1 MSSTEPRPTDVDQLA
16 INTLRFLAVDMVEK
30 AKSGHPGAPLGQ
42 APLAYLLWTRFL
54 RHDPANPDWPNR
66 DRFVLSC
73 GHASALLYGLL
84 HLAGYDLP
92 LAELQ
97 RIRQLGS
104 KTPGHPEHGHTE
116 GVETTTGPLGQ
127 GFANAVGMAIAREQ
141 LAARFRTSGEN
152 AEPLFDFRTW
162 VIASDGD
169 LMEGVASEAAS
180 LAGHLALGGLKVLYD
195 ANRISIDGSTDLA
208 FTEQVDRRFA
218 AYGWRVLEV
227 ADGNDLDAL
236 SAALAAAETETGRPT
251 LVVVHTHIGYG
262 SPHKQDSAESHGA
275 PLGAEET
282 RLTKAALGWP
292 LEPAFLVPAEARQ
305 PFAAAA
311 ARGAAASRAWN
322 ERRASFAELA
332 PELGRELARRGE
344 RALPAGWEAALP
356 RFTAEDKPLA
366 TRAASGKVL
375 NAIAKTL
382 PELLGG
388 SADLAE
394 SNSTLLAGEGDFS
407 AAVRDG
413 RNLRFGVREH
423 AMGAILSGL
432 ALTGLFRP
440 YGATFLIF
448 SDYLRPS
455 IRLAALMRQPVIY
468 VFTHDSIFLGEDG
481 PTHQPI
487 DQLASLRAIPGLV
500 VLRPADGCET
510 VAAWQVAVERTS
522 GPTALAL
529 SRQKLPILA
538 ETAARAGAGVGRGGY
553 VLYETAG
560 GAAELLLLATGSEV
574 SLAMDGLKLLEKR
587 GLRVRLVSM
596 PSWELFAEQSESYRE
611 SVLPAALGA
620 RLAIEA
626 ASPLGWE
633 RHVGP
638 SGAVLGMHG
647 FGASA
652 PAEDLAPHFGFTAE
666 KVVERALAL
675 LAQKRGSEA

>member
-1 MSSTEPRPTDVDQLA
+1 MSSTDPRDGDVAQLS

-42 APLAYLLWTRFL
+42 APMAWLLWTRFL
-54 RHDPANPDWPNR
+54 RHDPADPQWPNR

-92 LAELQ
+92 LSELE
-97 RIRQLGS
+97 RFRQLDS
-104 KTPGHPEHGHTE
+104 KTPGHPEFGHTV

-127 GFANAVGMAIAREQ
+127 GLATAVGMAIAREQ
-141 LAARFRTSGEN
+141 LGGRFREN
-152 AEPLFDFRTW
+152 GAPLFDYNTW
-162 VIASDGD
+162 VLASDGD

-180 LAGHLALGGLKVLYD
+180 LAGHLRLGSLKVLYD
-195 ANRISIDGSTDLA
+195 SNHISIDGPTDLA

-218 AYGWRVLEV
+218 AYGWNVLEV
-227 ADGNDLDAL
+227 ADGNDL
-236 SAALAAAETETGRPT
+236 AALGAAMAIAEAELSRPT
-251 LVVVHTHIGYG
+251 LVVVRTHIGFG

-292 LEPAFLVPAEARQ
+292 AEPAFLVPPSARA

-311 ARGAAASRAWN
+311 ERGAALAAAWR
-322 ERRASFAELA
+322 ERRARFAAAEPDLA
-332 PELGRELARRGE
+332 RELDRRGA
-344 RALPAGWEAALP
+344 RTLPAGWEQALP
-356 RFTAEDKPLA
+356 RFTAADKPIA
-366 TRAASGKVL
+366 TRAVSGKVL
-375 NAIAKTL
+375 QAIAPGL

-394 SNSTLLAGEGDFS
+394 SNNTLLAGEASF
-407 AAVRDG
+407 AAGLPTG

-448 SDYLRPS
+448 SDYMRPA

-468 VFTHDSIFLGEDG
+468 LFTHDSIFLGEDG

-500 VLRPADGCET
+500 TLRPADACET
-510 VAAWQVAVERTS
+510 VAAWRVAVERTA

-538 ETAARAGAGVGRGGY
+538 DSAERAAAGVPRGGY
-553 VLYETAG
+553 VLHESAG
-560 GAAELLLLATGSEV
+560 GAAEILLVATGSEV
-574 SLAMDGLKLLEKR
+574 ELALAGLKLLEQEGR
-587 GLRVRLVSM
+587 RVRLVSM
-596 PSWELFAEQSESYRE
+596 PSWELFAEQPESYRA
-611 SVLPAALGA
+611 SVLPRGIAA
-620 RLAIEA
+620 RLAVEA

-633 RHVGP
+633 RFVGLA
-638 SGAVLGMHG
+638 GGVLGMQG

-652 PAEDLAPHFGFTAE
+652 PAEDLAGHFGFTPESVAS
-666 KVVERALAL
+666 RAREIWNRST
-675 LAQKRGSEA
+675 AQQA

>member
-1 MSSTEPRPTDVDQLA
+1 MSSTAPGNTAIDQLA

-42 APLAYLLWTRFL
+42 APMAYLLWTRFL
-54 RHDPANPDWPNR
+54 RHDPAAPDWPNR

-97 RIRQLGS
+97 RFRQLGS
-104 KTPGHPEHGHTE
+104 KTPGHPEHGHTV

-141 LAARFRTSGEN
+141 LAARFRHPGDIGR
-152 AEPLFDFRTW
+152 PLFDYRTW

-180 LAGHLALGGLKVLYD
+180 LAGHLALGSLKVLYD
-195 ANRISIDGSTDLA
+195 SNHITIDGSTDLA
-208 FTEQVDRRFA
+208 FTEAVDRRFA
-218 AYGWRVLEV
+218 AYGWNILEV
-227 ADGNDLDAL
+227 ADGNDLVSLA
-236 SAALAAAETETGRPT
+236 AALAAAETEAARPT
-251 LVVVHTHIGYG
+251 LVVVRTHIGYG
-262 SPHKQDSAESHGA
+262 SPHKHDSAEAHGA

-292 LEPAFLVPAEARQ
+292 VESAFLVPPEARA
-305 PFAAAA
+305 PFTQAA
-311 ARGAAASRAWN
+311 ARGATASREWN
-322 ERRASFAELA
+322 DRRQRLA
-332 PELGRELARRGE
+332 AVQPALALELARRLARE
-344 RALPAGWEAALP
+344 LPAGWESALP
-356 RFTAEDKPLA
+356 RFSADDKPIA

-375 NAIAKTL
+375 QAITPVL

-394 SNSTLLAGEGDFS
+394 SNSTLLAGEESFS
-407 AAVRDG
+407 VTARTG

-423 AMGAILSGL
+423 AMGAVLSGL
-432 ALTGLFRP
+432 SLTGLFRP
-440 YGATFLIF
+440 YGGTFLIF
-448 SDYLRPS
+448 SDYMRPS
-455 IRLAALMRQPVIY
+455 IRLAALMRQPAIY
-468 VFTHDSIFLGEDG
+468 LFTHDSIFLGEDG
-481 PTHQPI
+481 PTHQPV

-500 VLRPADGCET
+500 VLRPADACET
-510 VAAWQVAVERTS
+510 VAAWQVAVERTA

-538 ETAARAGAGVGRGGY
+538 ETAALAPAGVRRGGY
-553 VLYETAG
+553 VLYDTPG

-574 SLAMDGLKLLEKR
+574 GLAMAGLKLLETK
-587 GLRVRLVSM
+587 GLCVRLVSM
-596 PSWELFAEQSESYRE
+596 PSWELFAEESASYRD
-611 SVLPAALGA
+611 SVLPPQIRT

-633 RHVGP
+633 RFVGLQ
-638 SGAVLGMHG
+638 GGVLGMRS

-652 PAEDLAPHFGFTAE
+652 PAEDLAHEFGFTAE
-666 KVVERALAL
+666 NVVARALDL
-675 LAQKRGSEA
+675 LARRDAARG